1 MRETKGD
8 FASDEPA
15 ATGPSGTARST
26 LDAGKD
32 MVDPDGDAIVC
43 SLAADRAL
51 TNFRET
57 KHGPGIWSENKVA
70 KLVSNRHPSSRLDPG
85 RPNCKPHDTSSIP
98 QDEECFEDC
107 KQQERRGSRWEK
119 MIGLV
124 IGIHPSN
131 PWAAVW
137 GGDGKRRLTCYKSTE

>member
-43 SLAADRAL
+43 SLAVDRAL
-51 TNFRET
+51 INFRET

-70 KLVSNRHPSSRLDPG
+70 KLVSNRHPSSRPDPG
-85 RPNCKPHDTSSIP
+85 RPAVDPTTPLAFPKTRNVSRIASSKSG
-98 QDEECFEDC
+98 EG
-107 KQQERRGSRWEK
+107 RGGEK

-124 IGIHPSN
+124 IGIHPSD
-131 PWAAVW
+131 PWAV
-137 GGDGKRRLTCYKSTE
+137 E